1 MEETRMD
8 STKIQQ
14 LVKEK
19 VFFPYQGMMPAIHD
33 SVFFA
38 SGAKIIGDVKIGKD
52 SSVWYNTVIRGDVNY
67 IHIGELTNV
76 QDCSMLHVTNET
88 QPLIIG
94 DKVTIGHCVTLH
106 GCTVHNL
113 SLIGMG
119 AVVLDGAIVEECSV
133 VAAGAVVPPNFIV
146 PKGTLV
152 AGVPCKVIRQL
163 TEQEISDLE
172 KSALHYKEYAK
183 ISSDSLIELK

>member
-8 STKIQQ
+8 SAKIQQ

-19 VFFPYQGMMPAIHD
+19 VFFPYQGMMPEVHD

-172 KSALHYKEYAK
+172 KSALHYKEYAQ